1 MSGQI
6 INGLSNEEVKRMDLQ
21 MNKDTSKLTN
31 RQANEQIK
39 QGNWNILQNGD
50 NKFFTLR
57 PEKTTTNSWS

>member
-1 MSGQI
+1 MRGQI

-39 QGNWNILQNGD
+39 QGN
-50 NKFFTLR
+50 
-57 PEKTTTNSWS
+57 